1 MSKVLIVEDD
11 VALSDSLEQI
21 LSADGF
27 TIDSVIDGAE
37 GDEYLK
43 TYTYE
48 LIILDWDVPSL
59 SGVELCRRYRQR
71 GGVCPILLLTGKSAI
86 AEKEEGL
93 DAGADDYLTK
103 PFHPRELRAR
113 IRALLRRP
121 RQLSGDKLSVRDI
134 DFDPVKREVSRDG
147 KYVKLTSL
155 EIDLFEFF
163 MRHPG
168 EVFSIEALVR
178 GVWQSEA
185 EISDDAIYAAIKR
198 LRRKLDSSGKTS
210 VITNVHGLGY
220 RLDK

>member
-178 GVWQSEA
+178 GV
-185 EISDDAIYAAIKR
+185 
-198 LRRKLDSSGKTS
+198 
-210 VITNVHGLGY
+210 
-220 RLDK
+220 